1 MFTLYVWSR
10 GQGWGSKVQYEL
22 IPSSFHISAV
32 TSHVWHSPL
41 SQVLFK
47 SQFPHL
53 LLLWRATETLGPVD
67 YSTYDSLKQRI
78 RNAQEVLA
86 VSNHMA
92 SASYRDR
99 RPVTTDL
106 NKQLFIG
113 FITDVRIK
121 QNDIYI
127 DETMG
132 HLDSQAQ
139 KRKISTE

>member
-1 MFTLYVWSR
+1 MT
-10 GQGWGSKVQYEL
+10 E
-22 IPSSFHISAV
+22 
-32 TSHVWHSPL
+32 
-41 SQVLFK
+41 FK
-47 SQFPHL
+47 K
-53 LLLWRATETLGPVD
+53 RV
-67 YSTYDSLKQRI
+67 

-86 VSNHMA
+86 VSNQMA
-92 SASYRDR
+92 SASYRAS

-127 DETMG
+127 DETAG
-132 HLDSQAQ
+132 RLDSQAQ